1 MYQLKGKQ
9 FGRLLVVDRAGSDKA
24 KNATWRCRCDC
35 GKEKVVSSRDLIA
48 GDTRSCGCLQR
59 ELVKERMTTHKAS
72 KTRLY
77 RVWAGIKNRCYNK
90 NSENYKYYGGKGIA
104 VCEEWRND
112 FTAFSEWAIENGYNE
127 YAATQECT
135 IDRIDNSKDYCPS
148 NCRWSNHTSQ
158 CNNQSSNKLFTY
170 NGETLTMAEWARRT
184 GIKYTTLRARIRR
197 GVPFEEAIK
206 MKEIHST

>member
-35 GKEKVVSSRDLIA
+35 GKEKVVSIRDLIA

-104 VCEEWRND
+104 VCEE
-112 FTAFSEWAIENGYNE
+112 
-127 YAATQECT
+127 
-135 IDRIDNSKDYCPS
+135 
-148 NCRWSNHTSQ
+148 
-158 CNNQSSNKLFTY
+158 
-170 NGETLTMAEWARRT
+170 
-184 GIKYTTLRARIRR
+184 
-197 GVPFEEAIK
+197 
-206 MKEIHST
+206 